1 MEELADTF
9 VVNTLDQLRSLSDPL
24 RIRILEQ
31 LVRRP
36 MTMSQLGEVFGET
49 TAKMHYHVRE
59 LEKFGFITLVEK
71 RERGGFIEKYYRAV
85 ARDVQVAPDLLRTS
99 PPSEIART
107 TQDYF
112 ETLSREVLHVMTSAV
127 EQPDASACL
136 SITDETL
143 WLTAQEFEEVQQQIK
158 SIIKPY
164 QERRHLSGEQRWLL
178 HFIAHT
184 HNASIEKQEEG
195 QEPFQSS

>member
-9 VVNTLDQLRSLSDPL
+9 VVNTLDQLRALSDPL
-24 RIRILEQ
+24 RLRILEQ

-59 LEKFGFITLVEK
+59 LEKFGFIALVEK

-85 ARDVQVAPDLLRTS
+85 ARDVQIAPDLLRTS
-99 PPSEIART
+99 PASEIART
-107 TQDYF
+107 TRDYF
-112 ETLSREVLHVMTSAV
+112 ETLSREVLQAMTDAA
-127 EQPDASACL
+127 EQADTSACL

-143 WLTAQEFEEVQQQIK
+143 WLTAQEFEEVQRQIRT
-158 SIIKPY
+158 ILEPY
-164 QERRHLSGEQRWLL
+164 QEQRHLSGEQRWLL

-184 HNASIEKQEEG
+184 HNVPPVPLAG
-195 QEPFQSS
+195 QGSPPSS